1 MNKIIRTFYPVG
13 QGAFYSERHENF
25 NIVYDCGTEFP
36 KRSDKGIK
44 RTVETA
50 FRKEEE
56 IDILFISHFDFDH
69 VGHIGTLKNS
79 VKKIKKVV
87 LPLLHNDIKIL
98 LASFYKGIG
107 EDNVSALISNPQ
119 EFFGEGTT
127 IIEIESSENTETPI
141 DNDLEHIEIDNLN
154 RNQQSGKGIIK
165 KFAKYEW
172 IFIPYNHDY
181 KSRNSVLETELTKA
195 GFDVD
200 KMKNDVSY
208 SLDEI
213 IIDVAKKKENGG
225 KKFKEIY
232 EKLEG
237 DINQNSMVVYSGIMQ
252 YPNSKFIIYDL
263 FYNSCCMDDY
273 FHRRYWRRHFEE
285 DRVSCIYTG
294 DTNLNTVKIN
304 SIFAKYWDSVGLIQ
318 IPHHGDI
325 KSFDKAILDFP
336 KLCPISAGKNNT
348 YGHPA
353 DKVVIDILSHAS
365 TSMLITEDKS
375 SIFVQIIKVL

>member
-1 MNKIIRTFYPVG
+1 MNKIIRTFHPVG

-25 NIVYDCGTEFP
+25 NVVYDCGTEFT

-69 VGHIGTLKNS
+69 VGHIRTLKNS

-98 LASFYKGIG
+98 LASFYKGLG

-119 EFFGEGTT
+119 EFFGEETT
-127 IIEIESSENTETPI
+127 IIEVELSENTETPI

-154 RNQQSGKGIIK
+154 SNQQSGKGIIK

-172 IFIPYNHDY
+172 IYIPYNHNY
-181 KSRNSVLETELTKA
+181 KSRRSVLETELTKA

-200 KMKNDVSY
+200 KIKNDANY
-208 SLDEI
+208 SLTESI
-213 IIDVAKKKENGG
+213 INRKKLRKIYDTLTG
-225 KKFKEIY
+225 K
-232 EKLEG
+232 
-237 DINQNSMVVYSGIMQ
+237 INENSMVVYSGIIQ
-252 YPNSKFIIYDL
+252 YPDSKFRIYNL
-263 FYNSCCMDDY
+263 FHNLFCMDDY
-273 FHRRYWRRHFEE
+273 FHYRFWRGHIN
-285 DRVSCIYTG
+285 DKISCIYTG
-294 DTNLNTVKIN
+294 DTDLNVVKIKL
-304 SIFAKYWDSVGLIQ
+304 IFAKYWDSLGMIQ

-325 KSFDKAILDFP
+325 NSFHADIFDFP
-336 KLCPISAGKNNT
+336 RLYPISAGKNNI
-348 YGHPA
+348 YGHPS
-353 DKVVIDILSHAS
+353 DKVVIDILSYNS
-365 TSMLITEDKS
+365 CPILVTEDKN
-375 SIFVQIIKVL
+375 SIFIQIIEIIK